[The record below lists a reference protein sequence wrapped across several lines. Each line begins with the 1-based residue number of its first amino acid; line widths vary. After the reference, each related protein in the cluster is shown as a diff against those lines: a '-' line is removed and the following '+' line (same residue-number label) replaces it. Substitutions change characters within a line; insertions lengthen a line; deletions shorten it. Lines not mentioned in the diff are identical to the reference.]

1 MMSIKTR
8 FLFSYIAVIL
18 VSITLILVAGFL
30 IVFSITGDLEAVKNF
45 YKSSYIQKPLTPEEE
60 NAYLELKGAAKQHQ
74 YQLLDESF
82 VASLEKEGVKIVV
95 RKGETISYATKGFES
110 STVTEALPKFEAAN
124 INSRGT
130 TELGDT
136 FYRYV
141 KFDFSFQN
149 NEEGSIFVLKKQSS
163 FVDLTQK
170 LFPILFVALLLLAIL
185 LIGLVSY
192 FVSKSVIKPIFV
204 LKDATERI
212 KEGNLEFQI
221 PVTSHDEIG
230 QLNQGFEEMR
240 KKLKESIEVQTQYEE
255 NRKELISNIS
265 HDLKTPI
272 TSIIGYVEGIKDGV
286 ANTPEKMDKYL
297 TTIHTK
303 AKHMD
308 TLIDEL
314 FLFSKLDLNRVP
326 FQFETV
332 ELNMFMQ
339 ELIEEMQMD
348 LSEEGIEVYLQL
360 HPSPLY
366 VTADCEKINRVISNL
381 IHNSVKYM
389 DKEEKKIAVT
399 VSSDNDKVIVKVMDN
414 GSGIESDT
422 LPYIFERF
430 YRAEQSRNSS
440 TGGSGL
446 GLAIAKQI
454 VEEHGGEIWAESVP
468 REGTSIFFSLEKVEK
483 CGE

>member
-1 MMSIKTR
+1 MSIKTR

-60 NAYLELKGAAKQHQ
+60 NAYLELKSAAKQHQ
-74 YQLLDESF
+74 SQLLDESF
-82 VASLEKEGVKIVV
+82 VSAIEKEGVKIVV
-95 RKGETISYATKGFES
+95 RKGETLSYASNVFES
-110 STVTEALPKFEAAN
+110 VSLKEALPKFESAN

-141 KFDFSFQN
+141 KFDFYFPQ
-149 NEEGSIFVLKKQSS
+149 EEKGSIFVLKKQSS

-170 LFPILFVALLLLAIL
+170 LFPILFVSLLLLAIL
-185 LIGLVSY
+185 LIGLLSYLVSR
-192 FVSKSVIKPIFV
+192 SVIKPIFV
-204 LKDATERI
+204 LKGATEKI
-212 KEGNLEFQI
+212 KEGNLDFQI

-240 KKLKESIEVQTQYEE
+240 KRLKESIEMQTQYEE

-265 HDLKTPI
+265 HDLETPI

-348 LSEEGIEVYLQL
+348 LSKEGIEVNLQL
-360 HPSPLY
+360 HASPLY

-389 DKEEKKIAVT
+389 DKEEKKITVT
-399 VSSDNDKVIVKVMDN
+399 VSSNNNKVIVKVMDN

-454 VEEHGGEIWAESVP
+454 VEEHGGKIWAES
-468 REGTSIFFSLEKVEK
+468 ELGKGTSIFFSLEKVEE

>member
-1 MMSIKTR
+1 MSIKTR

-60 NAYLELKGAAKQHQ
+60 NAYLELKLAAKQHQ
-74 YQLLDESF
+74 SQLLDESF
-82 VASLEKEGVKIVV
+82 VSSIEKEGVKIIV
-95 RKGETISYATKGFES
+95 RKGENISYANKGFES
-110 STVTEALPKFEAAN
+110 STLTEALPKFEAAN

-141 KFDFSFQN
+141 KFDFYFPEK
-149 NEEGSIFVLKKQSS
+149 EEGSIFVLKKQSS

-170 LFPILFVALLLLAIL
+170 LFPILFVSLLLLAIL
-185 LIGLVSY
+185 LIGLLSYLVSR
-192 FVSKSVIKPIFV
+192 SVIKPIFV
-204 LKDATERI
+204 LKGATEKI
-212 KEGNLEFQI
+212 KEGNLDFQI
-221 PVTSHDEIG
+221 PITSQDEIG

-240 KKLKESIEVQTQYEE
+240 KRLKESIEMQTQYEE

-332 ELNMFMQ
+332 ELNTFMQ

-348 LSEEGIEVYLQL
+348 LSKEGIEVNLQL
-360 HPSPLY
+360 HASTLY

-389 DKEEKKIAVT
+389 DKEEKKITVT
-399 VSSDNDKVIVKVMDN
+399 VSSDNNKIIVKVMDN
-414 GSGIESDT
+414 GSGIEADT

-454 VEEHGGEIWAESVP
+454 VEEHGGEIWAES
-468 REGTSIFFSLEKVEK
+468 ELGKGTSIFFSLEKVEE

>member
-1 MMSIKTR
+1 MSIKTR
-8 FLFSYIAVIL
+8 FLLSYIAVIF
-18 VSITLILVAGFL
+18 VSVALLLVAGFL
-30 IVFSITGDLEAVKNF
+30 IVFSITGDLESVKNF

-60 NAYLELKGAAKQHQ
+60 NAFLELKLAAKQNQ
-74 YQLLDESF
+74 SQLLDE
-82 VASLEKEGVKIVV
+82 AMMPSLEKKGVKIIV
-95 RKGETISYATKGFES
+95 RKGETISYASKEIES
-110 STVTEALPKFEAAN
+110 SALKGALPKFEATN

-130 TELGDT
+130 AELNDT

-141 KFDFSFQN
+141 KFDFYFPH
-149 NEEGSIFVLKKQSS
+149 NEKGSIFVLNKQSS
-163 FVDLTQK
+163 YVDLTQK
-170 LFPILFVALLLLAIL
+170 LFPILFISLLLLAIFI
-185 LIGLVSY
+185 IGLLSY
-192 FVSKSVIKPIFV
+192 FVSRSVIKPILT
-204 LKDATERI
+204 LKDATGRI
-212 KEGNLEFQI
+212 KDGDLHFQI

-230 QLNQGFEEMR
+230 QLNQAFEEMR
-240 KKLKESIEVQTQYEE
+240 QKLKESIEVQAQYEE

-297 TTIHTK
+297 TTIYTK
-303 AKHMD
+303 ATHMD

-326 FQFETV
+326 FQFETI
-332 ELNMFMQ
+332 ELYTFM
-339 ELIEEMQMD
+339 EDLIEEMQMD
-348 LSEEGIEVYLQL
+348 LSKNGINLYLQSL
-360 HPSPLY
+360 DSSQFY
-366 VTADCEKINRVISNL
+366 VTADREKMKRVVSNL

-389 DKEEKKIAVT
+389 DKPLKEITVT
-399 VSSDNDKVIVKVMDN
+399 LLDKRDVVIVKVTDN
-414 GSGIESDT
+414 GSGIEPDT

-454 VEEHGGEIWAESVP
+454 VEEHGGKIWAESKLG
-468 REGTSIFFSLEKVEK
+468 ESTSVFFTLKKVQE

>member
-1 MMSIKTR
+1 MSIKTR

-30 IVFSITGDLEAVKNF
+30 IVFSITGDLESVKNF
-45 YKSSYIQKPLTPEEE
+45 YKSSYIQKPLTQEEE
-60 NAYLELKGAAKQHQ
+60 NAYLELKLAAKQHQ
-74 YQLLDESF
+74 SQLLDESF
-82 VASLEKEGVKIVV
+82 VSSIEKEGVKIAV
-95 RKGETISYATKGFES
+95 RKGDSISYASKEFES
-110 STVTEALPKFEAAN
+110 STLTEALPKFESAN

-141 KFDFSFQN
+141 KFDFYFPQK
-149 NEEGSIFVLKKQSS
+149 EEGSIFVLKKQSS

-170 LFPILFVALLLLAIL
+170 LFPILFISLLLLAIL
-185 LIGLVSY
+185 LIGLLSYLVSR
-192 FVSKSVIKPIFV
+192 SVIKPIFV
-204 LKDATERI
+204 LKDATEKI
-212 KEGNLEFQI
+212 KEGNLDFQI

-240 KKLKESIEVQTQYEE
+240 KKLKESIEMQTQYEE

-303 AKHMD
+303 ARHMD

-348 LSEEGIEVYLQL
+348 LSKNV
-360 HPSPLY
+360 
-366 VTADCEKINRVISNL
+366 
-381 IHNSVKYM
+381 
-389 DKEEKKIAVT
+389 
-399 VSSDNDKVIVKVMDN
+399 
-414 GSGIESDT
+414 
-422 LPYIFERF
+422 
-430 YRAEQSRNSS
+430 
-440 TGGSGL
+440 
-446 GLAIAKQI
+446 
-454 VEEHGGEIWAESVP
+454 
-468 REGTSIFFSLEKVEK
+468 
-483 CGE
+483 

>member
-1 MMSIKTR
+1 MSIKTR

-60 NAYLELKGAAKQHQ
+60 NAYLELKSAAKQHQ
-74 YQLLDESF
+74 SQLLDESF
-82 VASLEKEGVKIVV
+82 VSAIEKEGVKIVV
-95 RKGETISYATKGFES
+95 RKGETLSYASNVFES
-110 STVTEALPKFEAAN
+110 VSLKEALPKFESAN

-141 KFDFSFQN
+141 KFDFYFPQE
-149 NEEGSIFVLKKQSS
+149 EEGSIFVLKRQSS

-170 LFPILFVALLLLAIL
+170 LFPILFVSLLLLAIL
-185 LIGLVSY
+185 LIGLLSYLVSR
-192 FVSKSVIKPIFV
+192 SVIKPIFV
-204 LKDATERI
+204 LKDATEKI
-212 KEGNLEFQI
+212 KEGNLDFQI

-240 KKLKESIEVQTQYEE
+240 KKLKESIELQTQYEE

-303 AKHMD
+303 ARHMD

-348 LSEEGIEVYLQL
+348 LSKEGIEVNLQL
-360 HPSPLY
+360 HASPLY

-389 DKEEKKIAVT
+389 DKEEKKITVAV
-399 VSSDNDKVIVKVMDN
+399 SIDNNKVIVKVMDN

-454 VEEHGGEIWAESVP
+454 VEEHGGEIWAES
-468 REGTSIFFSLEKVEK
+468 ELGKGTSIFFSLEKVEE

>member
-1 MMSIKTR
+1 MSIKTR

-30 IVFSITGDLEAVKNF
+30 IVFSITGDLESVKNF
-45 YKSSYIQKPLTPEEE
+45 YKSSYIQKPLTQEEE
-60 NAYLELKGAAKQHQ
+60 NAYLELKLAAKQHQ
-74 YQLLDESF
+74 SQLLDESF
-82 VASLEKEGVKIVV
+82 ISSIEKEDVKIAV
-95 RKGETISYATKGFES
+95 RKGDSISYASKEFES
-110 STVTEALPKFEAAN
+110 STLTEALPKFESAN

-141 KFDFSFQN
+141 KFDFYFPQK
-149 NEEGSIFVLKKQSS
+149 EEGSIFVLKKQSS

-170 LFPILFVALLLLAIL
+170 LFPILFISLLLLAIL
-185 LIGLVSY
+185 LIGLLSYLVSR
-192 FVSKSVIKPIFV
+192 SVIKPIFV
-204 LKDATERI
+204 LKDATEKI
-212 KEGNLEFQI
+212 KEGNLDFQI

-240 KKLKESIEVQTQYEE
+240 KKLKESIEMQTQYEE

-303 AKHMD
+303 ARHMD

-348 LSEEGIEVYLQL
+348 LSKEGIEIHLQL
-360 HPSPLY
+360 HASPLY

-389 DKEEKKIAVT
+389 DKEEKKIIVT

-454 VEEHGGEIWAESVP
+454 IEEHGGNIWAES
-468 REGTSIFFSLEKVEK
+468 ELGKGTSIFFSLEKVEK

>member
-45 YKSSYIQKPLTPEEE
+45 YKSSYIQKPLTSEEE
-60 NAYLELKGAAKQHQ
+60 NAYLELKLAAKQHQ
-74 YQLLDESF
+74 SQLLDESF
-82 VASLEKEGVKIVV
+82 VSSIEKEGVKIIV
-95 RKGETISYATKGFES
+95 RKGENISYATKGFES
-110 STVTEALPKFEAAN
+110 STLTEALPKFEAAN

-141 KFDFSFQN
+141 KFDFYFAEK
-149 NEEGSIFVLKKQSS
+149 EEGSIFVLKKQSS

-170 LFPILFVALLLLAIL
+170 LFPILFVSLLLLAIL
-185 LIGLVSY
+185 LIGLLSYLVSR
-192 FVSKSVIKPIFV
+192 SVIKPIFV
-204 LKDATERI
+204 LKGATEKI
-212 KEGNLEFQI
+212 KEGNLDFQM

-332 ELNMFMQ
+332 ELNTFMQ

-348 LSEEGIEVYLQL
+348 LSEEGIEVNLQL
-360 HPSPLY
+360 HSSPLY

-389 DKEEKKIAVT
+389 DKEEKKITVT
-399 VSSDNDKVIVKVMDN
+399 VSSDNNKVIVKVMDN

-454 VEEHGGEIWAESVP
+454 IEEHGGEIWAES
-468 REGTSIFFSLEKVEK
+468 ELGKGTSIFFSLEKVEE

>member
-1 MMSIKTR
+1 MSIKTR

-60 NAYLELKGAAKQHQ
+60 NAYLELKSAAKQHQ
-74 YQLLDESF
+74 SQLLDESF
-82 VASLEKEGVKIVV
+82 VSAIEKEGVKIVV
-95 RKGETISYATKGFES
+95 RKGETLSYASNVFES
-110 STVTEALPKFEAAN
+110 VSLKEALPKFESAN

-141 KFDFSFQN
+141 KFDFYFPQ
-149 NEEGSIFVLKKQSS
+149 EEKGSIFVLKKQSS

-170 LFPILFVALLLLAIL
+170 LFPILFVSLLLLAIL
-185 LIGLVSY
+185 LIGLLSYLVSR
-192 FVSKSVIKPIFV
+192 SVIKPIFV
-204 LKDATERI
+204 LKGATEKI
-212 KEGNLEFQI
+212 KEGNLDFQI

-240 KKLKESIEVQTQYEE
+240 KRLKESIEMQTQYEE

-303 AKHMD
+303 ARHMD

-332 ELNMFMQ
+332 ELNTFMQ

-348 LSEEGIEVYLQL
+348 LSKEGIEVNLQL
-360 HPSPLY
+360 HASPLY

-389 DKEEKKIAVT
+389 DKEEKKITVT
-399 VSSDNDKVIVKVMDN
+399 VSSNNNKVIVKVMDN

-454 VEEHGGEIWAESVP
+454 VEEHGGKIWAES
-468 REGTSIFFSLEKVEK
+468 ELGKGTSIFFSLEKVEE

>member
-1 MMSIKTR
+1 MSIKTR
-8 FLFSYIAVIL
+8 FLLSYIAVIF
-18 VSITLILVAGFL
+18 VSITLLLVTGFL
-30 IVFSITGDLEAVKNF
+30 IVFSITGNLESVKNF

-60 NAYLELKGAAKQHQ
+60 NAFLELKAAAKQNQ
-74 YQLLDESF
+74 PQLLDE
-82 VASLEKEGVKIVV
+82 AMMPSLEKKGVKIVV
-95 RKGETISYATKGFES
+95 RKGETISYASKAIEGSNLKG
-110 STVTEALPKFEAAN
+110 ALPKFEATN

-130 TELGDT
+130 AELNDT

-141 KFDFSFQN
+141 KFDFYFPH
-149 NEEGSIFVLKKQSS
+149 NEEGSIFVLNEQSS
-163 FVDLTQK
+163 YVELTEK
-170 LFPILFVALLLLAIL
+170 LFPILFISLLLLAIFI
-185 LIGLVSY
+185 IGLLSY
-192 FVSKSVIKPIFV
+192 FVSRSVIKPI
-204 LKDATERI
+204 LILTDATGRI
-212 KEGNLEFQI
+212 KEGDLHFQI

-230 QLNQGFEEMR
+230 QLNQAFEEMR
-240 KKLKESIEVQTQYEE
+240 QKLKESIEVQAQYEE

-286 ANTPEKMDKYL
+286 ANTPEKMNRYL
-297 TTIHTK
+297 TTIYTK
-303 AKHMD
+303 ATHMD

-326 FQFETV
+326 FHFETI
-332 ELNMFMQ
+332 ELYLFMVDV
-339 ELIEEMQMD
+339 IEEIQMD
-348 LSEEGIEVYLQL
+348 LSKDGIHLSLQSFSE
-360 HPSPLY
+360 SPLY
-366 VTADCEKINRVISNL
+366 VTADREKVKRVISNL

-389 DKEEKKIAVT
+389 DKPQKEITVTLLEEADMAIVRVT
-399 VSSDNDKVIVKVMDN
+399 DN
-414 GSGIESDT
+414 GSGIATDT

-454 VEEHGGEIWAESVP
+454 VEEHGGKIWAES
-468 REGTSIFFSLEKVEK
+468 ELGESTSIFFSLKKVQE

>member
-1 MMSIKTR
+1 MSIKTR

-60 NAYLELKGAAKQHQ
+60 NAYLELKLAAKQHQ
-74 YQLLDESF
+74 SQLLDKSF
-82 VASLEKEGVKIVV
+82 VSSIEKEGVKIIV
-95 RKGETISYATKGFES
+95 RKGENISYANKGFES
-110 STVTEALPKFEAAN
+110 STLTEALPKFEAAN

-141 KFDFSFQN
+141 KFDFYFPEK
-149 NEEGSIFVLKKQSS
+149 EEGSIFVLKKQSS

-170 LFPILFVALLLLAIL
+170 LFPILFVSLLLLAIL
-185 LIGLVSY
+185 LIGLLSYLVSR
-192 FVSKSVIKPIFV
+192 SVIKPIFV
-204 LKDATERI
+204 LKGATEKI
-212 KEGNLEFQI
+212 KEGNLDFQI
-221 PVTSHDEIG
+221 PITSHDEIG

-240 KKLKESIEVQTQYEE
+240 KRLKESIEMQTQYEE

-332 ELNMFMQ
+332 ELNTFMQ

-348 LSEEGIEVYLQL
+348 LSKEGIEVNLQL
-360 HPSPLY
+360 HASTLY

-389 DKEEKKIAVT
+389 DKEEKKITVT
-399 VSSDNDKVIVKVMDN
+399 VSSDNNKIIVKVMDN
-414 GSGIESDT
+414 GSGIEADT

-454 VEEHGGEIWAESVP
+454 VEEHGGEIWAES
-468 REGTSIFFSLEKVEK
+468 ELGKGTSIFFSLEKVEE

>member
-1 MMSIKTR
+1 MSIKTR

-30 IVFSITGDLEAVKNF
+30 IVFAITGDLEAVKNF
-45 YKSSYIQKPLTPEEE
+45 YKSSYIQKPLTQEEE
-60 NAYLELKGAAKQHQ
+60 NAYLELKSAAKQHQ
-74 YQLLDESF
+74 SQLLDESF
-82 VASLEKEGVKIVV
+82 LSAIEKEGVKIVV
-95 RKGETISYATKGFES
+95 RKGETLSYASNVFES
-110 STVTEALPKFEAAN
+110 VALKEALPKFESAN

-130 TELGDT
+130 TELGNT

-141 KFDFSFQN
+141 KFDFYFPEK
-149 NEEGSIFVLKKQSS
+149 EEGSIFVLKKQSS

-170 LFPILFVALLLLAIL
+170 LFPILFVALLLLAVL
-185 LIGLVSY
+185 LIGLLSYLVSR
-192 FVSKSVIKPIFV
+192 SVIKPIFV
-204 LKDATERI
+204 LKDATEKI
-212 KEGNLEFQI
+212 KEGNLDFQI
-221 PVTSHDEIG
+221 SVTSHDEIG

-240 KKLKESIEVQTQYEE
+240 KKLKESIEMQTQYEE

-303 AKHMD
+303 ARHMD

-326 FQFETV
+326 FQFETI
-332 ELNMFMQ
+332 ELNTFMQ

-348 LSEEGIEVYLQL
+348 LSKEGIEVCLQL
-360 HPSPLY
+360 HASPLY

-389 DKEEKKIAVT
+389 DKEEKKITVAVLN
-399 VSSDNDKVIVKVMDN
+399 DNNKVIVKVMDN

-454 VEEHGGEIWAESVP
+454 VEEHGGEIWAESKLGK
-468 REGTSIFFSLEKVEK
+468 GTSIFFSLEKVEK

>member
-18 VSITLILVAGFL
+18 VSITLILVTGFL

-74 YQLLDESF
+74 SQLLDESF

-95 RKGETISYATKGFES
+95 RKGETISYATKVFENES
-110 STVTEALPKFEAAN
+110 LKEALPKFESAN

-149 NEEGSIFVLKKQSS
+149 AEEGSIFVLKKQSS

-192 FVSKSVIKPIFV
+192 FVSKSVIKPIFI

-348 LSEEGIEVYLQL
+348 LSEEGIEVCLQL

-389 DKEEKKIAVT
+389 DKEERKIAVT
-399 VSSDNDKVIVKVMDN
+399 VSSDNDKVILKVMDN

-454 VEEHGGEIWAESVP
+454 VEEHGGEIWAESEP

>member
-1 MMSIKTR
+1 MSIKTR

-60 NAYLELKGAAKQHQ
+60 NAYLELKSAAKQHQ
-74 YQLLDESF
+74 SQLLDESF
-82 VASLEKEGVKIVV
+82 VSAIEKEGVKIVV
-95 RKGETISYATKGFES
+95 RKGETLSYASNVFES
-110 STVTEALPKFEAAN
+110 VSLKEALPKFESAN

-141 KFDFSFQN
+141 KFDFYFAEK
-149 NEEGSIFVLKKQSS
+149 EEGSIFVLKKQSS

-185 LIGLVSY
+185 LIGLLSYLVSR
-192 FVSKSVIKPIFV
+192 SVIKPIFV
-204 LKDATERI
+204 LKGATEKI
-212 KEGNLEFQI
+212 KEGNLDFQI

-240 KKLKESIEVQTQYEE
+240 KRLKESIEMQTQYEE

-332 ELNMFMQ
+332 ELNTFMQ

-348 LSEEGIEVYLQL
+348 LSEEGIEVRLQL
-360 HPSPLY
+360 HASPLY

-389 DKEEKKIAVT
+389 DKEEKKITVT
-399 VSSDNDKVIVKVMDN
+399 VSSDNNKVIVKVMDN

-454 VEEHGGEIWAESVP
+454 VEEHGGEIWAES
-468 REGTSIFFSLEKVEK
+468 ELGKGTSIFFSLEKVEE

>member
-389 DKEEKKIAVT
+389 DKEEKKITVT
-399 VSSDNDKVIVKVMDN
+399 VSSDNNKVIVKVMDN

-454 VEEHGGEIWAESVP
+454 VEEHGGGIWAES
-468 REGTSIFFSLEKVEK
+468 ELGKGTSIFFSLEKVEE

>member
-1 MMSIKTR
+1 MSIKTR

-60 NAYLELKGAAKQHQ
+60 NAYLELKLAAKQHQ
-74 YQLLDESF
+74 SQLLDKS
-82 VASLEKEGVKIVV
+82 VVSSIEKEGVKIIV
-95 RKGETISYATKGFES
+95 RKGENISYANKGFES
-110 STVTEALPKFEAAN
+110 STLTEALPKFEAAN

-130 TELGDT
+130 TELGET

-141 KFDFSFQN
+141 KFDFYFPEK
-149 NEEGSIFVLKKQSS
+149 EEGSIFVLKKQSS

-170 LFPILFVALLLLAIL
+170 LFPILFVSLLLLAIL
-185 LIGLVSY
+185 LIGLLSYLVSR
-192 FVSKSVIKPIFV
+192 SVIKPIFV
-204 LKDATERI
+204 LKGATEKI
-212 KEGNLEFQI
+212 KEGNLDFQM

-332 ELNMFMQ
+332 ELNTFMQ

-348 LSEEGIEVYLQL
+348 LSEEGIEINLQL
-360 HPSPLY
+360 HSSPLY

-389 DKEEKKIAVT
+389 DKEEKKITVT
-399 VSSDNDKVIVKVMDN
+399 VSSDNNKVIVKVIDN

-446 GLAIAKQI
+446 GLAISKQI
-454 VEEHGGEIWAESVP
+454 VEEHGGEIWAES
-468 REGTSIFFSLEKVEK
+468 ELGKGTSIFFSLEKVEE

>member
-1 MMSIKTR
+1 MSIKTR

-60 NAYLELKGAAKQHQ
+60 NAYLELKLAAKQHQ
-74 YQLLDESF
+74 SQLLDESF
-82 VASLEKEGVKIVV
+82 VSSIEKEGVKIIV
-95 RKGETISYATKGFES
+95 RKGENISYANKGFES
-110 STVTEALPKFEAAN
+110 STLTEALPKFEAAN

-141 KFDFSFQN
+141 KFDFYFPEK
-149 NEEGSIFVLKKQSS
+149 EEGSIFVLKKQSS

-170 LFPILFVALLLLAIL
+170 LFPILFVSLLLLAIL
-185 LIGLVSY
+185 LIGLLSYLVSR
-192 FVSKSVIKPIFV
+192 SVIKPIFV
-204 LKDATERI
+204 LKGATEKI
-212 KEGNLEFQI
+212 KEGNLDFQI
-221 PVTSHDEIG
+221 PITSHDEIG

-240 KKLKESIEVQTQYEE
+240 KRLKESIEMQTQYEE

-332 ELNMFMQ
+332 ELNTFMQ

-348 LSEEGIEVYLQL
+348 LSKEGIEVNLQL
-360 HPSPLY
+360 HASTLY

-389 DKEEKKIAVT
+389 DKEEKKITVT
-399 VSSDNDKVIVKVMDN
+399 VSSDNNKIIVKVMDN
-414 GSGIESDT
+414 GSGIEADT

-454 VEEHGGEIWAESVP
+454 VEEHGGEIWAES
-468 REGTSIFFSLEKVEK
+468 ELGKGTSIFFSLEKVEE